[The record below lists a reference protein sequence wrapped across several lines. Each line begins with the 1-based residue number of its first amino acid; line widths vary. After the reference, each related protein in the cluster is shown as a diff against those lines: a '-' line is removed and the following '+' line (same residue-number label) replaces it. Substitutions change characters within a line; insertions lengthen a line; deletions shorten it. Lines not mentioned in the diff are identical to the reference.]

1 MDTKKVIQ
9 ERRSVHS
16 FDPNKKVTDAQ
27 FKQLFDLVKL
37 SPSGYNLQPWEF
49 IVVRD
54 AANKE
59 RLKAVSY
66 NQPHIADASAAVIVL
81 GNKLASAHAV
91 DNFDDWARKGY
102 FDQGTADN
110 LKKQMKDWD
119 QRPEEEKRVWTTRST
134 ALAAMTLMIA
144 AQDMGLA
151 TCPMEGFEADKVKKE
166 FGIPEHYEVVMLIA
180 IGYEAK
186 SPLPRVWRRGY
197 EEMVRHEKF

>member
-66 NQPHIADASAAVIVL
+66 NQPHIGGCFGCGHCPGEQA
-81 GNKLASAHAV
+81 
-91 DNFDDWARKGY
+91 
-102 FDQGTADN
+102 
-110 LKKQMKDWD
+110 
-119 QRPEEEKRVWTTRST
+119 
-134 ALAAMTLMIA
+134 
-144 AQDMGLA
+144 GLCA
-151 TCPMEGFEADKVKKE
+151 C
-166 FGIPEHYEVVMLIA
+166 
-180 IGYEAK
+180 
-186 SPLPRVWRRGY
+186 RG
-197 EEMVRHEKF
+197 

>member
-1 MDTKKVIQ
+1 M
-9 ERRSVHS
+9 
-16 FDPNKKVTDAQ
+16 
-27 FKQLFDLVKL
+27 
-37 SPSGYNLQPWEF
+37 
-49 IVVRD
+49 
-54 AANKE
+54 
-59 RLKAVSY
+59 
-66 NQPHIADASAAVIVL
+66 
-81 GNKLASAHAV
+81 

-119 QRPEEEKRVWTTRST
+119 QRDETTKRVWTTRST

-151 TCPMEGFEADKVKKE
+151 TCPMEGFVADKIKEE
-166 FGIPEHYEVVMLIA
+166 FGIPENYEVVMLIA

-197 EEMVRHEKF
+197 EEMVHREKF